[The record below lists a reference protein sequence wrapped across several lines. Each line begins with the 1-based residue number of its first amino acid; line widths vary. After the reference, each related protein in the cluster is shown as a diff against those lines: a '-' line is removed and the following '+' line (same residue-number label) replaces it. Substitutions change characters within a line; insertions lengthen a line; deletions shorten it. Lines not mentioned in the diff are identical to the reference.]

1 MAPTWDYRYELTN
14 FVRHGDGSYSYT
26 CRSEGNIPWRENL
39 ESTILMLN
47 AWETARLAAEK
58 TGKDAIVYVIGKR
71 IVCRTR
77 TRIDNAA

>member
-1 MAPTWDYRYELTN
+1 MHCKPVHQTVER
-14 FVRHGDGSYSYT
+14 RHT
-26 CRSEGNIPWRENL
+26 QWREGNIPWRENL